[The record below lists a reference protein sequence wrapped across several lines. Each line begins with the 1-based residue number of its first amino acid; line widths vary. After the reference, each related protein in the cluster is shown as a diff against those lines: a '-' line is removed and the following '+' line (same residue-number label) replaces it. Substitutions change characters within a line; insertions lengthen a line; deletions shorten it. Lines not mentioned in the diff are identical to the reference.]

1 MSVLNT
7 RRLDDLSKIN
17 PTLLE
22 ESLNAWI
29 EQIKQLSQQIKATT
43 ATGEL
48 AQTHEVL
55 HSLLGISSSA
65 GAVALPQFIKKH
77 VYPAV
82 EVGCWPEQAQWLESI
97 EYLSTSTVDAIK
109 DYLSK
114 SLTASTLR

>member
-17 PTLLE
+17 PLLLE

-29 EQIKQLSQQIKATT
+29 EQIKRLSQQIKATT

-48 AQTHEVL
+48 AQTYEAL
-55 HSLLGISSSA
+55 HSLLGVSSSA
-65 GAVALPQFIKKH
+65 GAVALPQFIKTH

-82 EVGCWPEQAQWLESI
+82 ELGYWPEQAQWLENI
-97 EYLSTSTVDAIK
+97 ESLSTSTVEAIK

-114 SLTASTLR
+114 SLPA